1 MRRVARELLK
11 LLVAILTGLA
21 LVVLAISGANPG
33 RVNVVGMTVLVFI
46 AVASET
52 RKLWASP
59 RYWFALS
66 TAFVLHCGALL
77 LIVRRT
83 GTNFPTVY
91 DFVFGLPEMV
101 GLYLILNY
109 LAGRPK
115 SNSAPLRR

>member
-1 MRRVARELLK
+1 VRRVARELLK

-52 RKLWASP
+52 RKLWASR